1 MNISSINNASDAR
14 RLFASEMSSKATA
27 AEPAA
32 AATSQAQTAKKQA
45 SVAARQFEAIILR
58 QLLSPAIEPLMS
70 GGMVGDKGA
79 AGGGGGVYGY
89 LVTDVL
95 ANSLSQGGGLGLS
108 KLLEKQLTP
117 KGAVT
122 AAQAAATYRAGEQ
135 KSNE

>member
-1 MNISSINNASDAR
+1 MNVSSINSAAEAR
-14 RLFASEMSSKATA
+14 RLFATELNSTATDATA
-27 AEPAA
+27 SD
-32 AATSQAQTAKKQA
+32 ATKQTQQVKKQA

-70 GGMVGDKGA
+70 GGLTGGQAA

-108 KLLEKQLTP
+108 KMLEKQLTP

-122 AAQAAATYRAGEQ
+122 AEQVSTAYNAGGVNNHE
-135 KSNE
+135 